1 MDAPPPELPSL
12 PPDHRLGRGLR
23 AASGLASAAAPA
35 GSRARWPAAFWQLA
49 GPLADRSAA
58 EVDAVRARLSDDLLA
73 EALHVERA
81 GMLFAA
87 GMVQSAPT
95 LEERAMYAVFG
106 ADEARHHAAIAALLP
121 DPPPPPTAFH
131 RWLHGVVTAASYPA
145 RVAVVQVV
153 LEGWGLRHYRA
164 MADATSDPAT
174 AAALRAILDDEAR
187 HHGSGALIAGE
198 RGLSADAVEAAVD
211 LLLPL
216 LDALRAGPV
225 GVADALTD
233 VLGPVPG
240 GWLSR
245 LDARGHAAA
254 RLSLLRELLDA
265 PGLRGLLAALDAR
278 GALSLPD
285 PGASP

>member
-1 MDAPPPELPSL
+1 MAVPAQELPSL
-12 PPDHRLGRGLR
+12 SPDHRLGRALR
-23 AASGLASAAAPA
+23 AASGLPASSS
-35 GSRARWPAAFWQLA
+35 GSRARWPASFWGLA
-49 GPLADRSAA
+49 DLLADRDAA
-58 EVDAVRARLSDDLLA
+58 EVDAALARLSDDLLA

-87 GMVQSAPT
+87 GMAQAAPT

-131 RWLHGVVTAASYPA
+131 GWLHGAVTAASYPA

-164 MADATSDPAT
+164 MAEATTDAAT
-174 AAALRAILDDEAR
+174 ATALRAILDDEAR
-187 HHGSGALIAGE
+187 HHGSGALISQE
-198 RGLSADAVEAAVD
+198 RGLGEADVQAAVG

-225 GVADALTD
+225 GVADALTE
-233 VLGPVPG
+233 VFGPVPG
-240 GWLSR
+240 GWLAR

-285 PGASP
+285 PGDAR